1 MTLLL
6 LRPLAE
12 YLDQFVK
19 VPHQQL
25 QQHNGITL
33 LHRTSIKKWCVVM
46 IKKWPC
52 PTVMS
57 LADITI
63 PQEEVA
69 GRYYFPLTMRD
80 QSLPVFSPWI
90 RMMSIT
96 QPLMSVC
103 RVMWRTGYE
112 ESTHL
117 SSYSR
122 YYVASVCYMD
132 DITER
137 RKKNELRGLILC
149 LCGATAAPSLLFKVD
164 TYISV
169 MILYMWFVSKPKTL
183 DVGSQKQ

>member
-1 MTLLL
+1 
-6 LRPLAE
+6 
-12 YLDQFVK
+12 
-19 VPHQQL
+19 
-25 QQHNGITL
+25 
-33 LHRTSIKKWCVVM
+33 M

-90 RMMSIT
+90 RMMSTT

-103 RVMWRTGYE
+103 RVMWHTGYE
-112 ESTHL
+112 ESTHISL
-117 SSYSR
+117 HIPDTMLPRFATWTTSR
-122 YYVASVCYMD
+122 K
-132 DITER
+132 R
-137 RKKNELRGLILC
+137 RKKMELRGLILC
-149 LCGATAAPSLLFKVD
+149 LCGRPCAISTPSLLFKVE

-169 MILYMWFVSKPKTL
+169 MILYMWSVSKPKTL